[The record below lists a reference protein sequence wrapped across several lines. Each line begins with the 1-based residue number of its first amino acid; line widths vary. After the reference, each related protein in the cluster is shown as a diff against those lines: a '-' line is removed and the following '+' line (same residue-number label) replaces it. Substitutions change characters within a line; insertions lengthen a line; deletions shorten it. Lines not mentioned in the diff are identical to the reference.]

1 MTGLTLPARFTRA
14 VVEAVSLRAKV
25 WRLRLACGHEAIRHR
40 QVEAPRDARCAVC
53 ARGSR

>member
-14 VVEAVSLRAKV
+14 VVEATALRTKV
-25 WRLRLACGHEAIRHR
+25 WRVRLVCGHEAIRHR
-40 QVEAPRDARCAVC
+40 QAEAPRDARCAVC

>member
-14 VVEAVSLRAKV
+14 VVEAVALRSKV
-25 WRLRLACGHEAIRHR
+25 WRLRLACGHEATRHR
-40 QVEAPRDARCAVC
+40 KAEAPRDARCAVC

>member
-1 MTGLTLPARFTRA
+1 MTGLALPAKFTRA
-14 VVEAVSLRAKV
+14 VVEATVLRTKV

-40 QVEAPRDARCAVC
+40 QVEAPREARCAAC